1 MSNIEE
7 LNKRIANAN
16 ALSEKL
22 NRERAVN
29 LGKRDTLKEQ
39 LETAI
44 KGYNNTY
51 NRNLSIEN
59 IESEIKEISDA
70 KEKELS
76 HLESILNAISSGN
89 YELANQ
95 LAGVSGESPATV
107 DNSIE
112 NSAVADNN
120 TVASNKARVLSEP
133 DIKTSEPSLS
143 GLNMPEPPSLS
154 GLDIP
159 SEPVSPSEPIGLS
172 MPAGVSEPSE
182 PIGLSMPSEISE
194 PISNPISEPAG
205 LSMPEPSDD
214 TPTPSA
220 PSPTSFSAILGGTA
234 FTL

>member
-44 KGYNNTY
+44 REYNNTY
-51 NRNLSIEN
+51 KRNLSIEN
-59 IESEIKEISDA
+59 IESEIKEVSDA

-95 LAGVSGESPATV
+95 LAGVSGESPTTTDV
-107 DNSIE
+107 SSVINS
-112 NSAVADNN
+112 NAGVSA
-120 TVASNKARVLSEP
+120 SEP
-133 DIKTSEPSLS
+133 EIKTSESS
-143 GLNMPEPPSLS
+143 
-154 GLDIP
+154 
-159 SEPVSPSEPIGLS
+159 
-172 MPAGVSEPSE
+172 A
-182 PIGLSMPSEISE
+182 
-194 PISNPISEPAG
+194 
-205 LSMPEPSDD
+205 D

>member
-44 KGYNNTY
+44 KGYNSTY

-112 NSAVADNN
+112 NSAV
-120 TVASNKARVLSEP
+120 SNKAGVLSEP

-194 PISNPISEPAG
+194 QISNPISEPAG
-205 LSMPEPSDD
+205 LSMPEPSID